1 MQLKLHA
8 PTNYLDEL
16 LQAILKS
23 HYRTLRLNFM
33 VSNNTTEPIDEYF
46 YRLYVIYEK
55 INQQLREQG
64 LQDMAW

>member
-16 LQAILKS
+16 LQG